1 MPAARRLFA
10 LWGLVIRMKSK
21 QQLSL
26 GLALAGGGFMGA
38 VYEIGALAAVEEA
51 IPGLDFCAAQS
62 YVGVSAG
69 AFIAAG
75 LANDITPR
83 EFVRLFVDET
93 QTDGFDPGAML
104 RPNFN
109 EFSERAM
116 RLPPL
121 VASAAWN
128 YATKPNGLMASFRRV
143 GKAIPTGVFSTKQA
157 EAYME
162 KLLAKAGRSN
172 DFRKLKSKLRVVAT
186 DLDTGDAV
194 EFGGE
199 GFADIPISKAVLA
212 SSALPGVFPPV
223 EIGGRHYV
231 DGALKKTMHASVPL
245 GDGVKLL
252 FCFNPIVPLNTR
264 EGTGKTRKLTDTGLP
279 GVLTQ
284 TMRSLIHSRM
294 SVGMTRYKTAY
305 PNSDL
310 ILFEPDHGDDELFF
324 INIFATSGRRR
335 LCEHAYRSTRAQLW
349 QRRHELAPV
358 LKKHGLQLDLRVL
371 QDESRTL
378 IEPGVGEES
387 SLQGLV
393 RVTGRLNAALDDV
406 ARYVKARKG

>member
-1 MPAARRLFA
+1 
-10 LWGLVIRMKSK
+10 MKSTK
-21 QQLSL
+21 KIAEPLSL

-75 LANDITPR
+75 LANNITPR
-83 EFVRLFVDET
+83 EFVRLFIDET

-109 EFSERAM
+109 EFGARAM

-121 VASAAWN
+121 AAGAAWN
-128 YATKPNGLMASFRRV
+128 YATKPDGLLASFRRV
-143 GKAIPTGVFSTKQA
+143 GKALPTGLFSTKQA
-157 EAYME
+157 ETYME
-162 KLLAKAGRSN
+162 NLLSKEGRTN
-172 DFRKLKSKLRVVAT
+172 DFRELKPKLRVVAT

-194 EFGGE
+194 EFGGD
-199 GFADIPISKAVLA
+199 GLADVPISQSVLA
-212 SSALPGVFPPV
+212 SSALPGLFPPV
-223 EIGGRHYV
+223 EIGGKHYV
-231 DGALKKTMHASVPL
+231 DGALKKTMHASVAL
-245 GDGVKLL
+245 EDGIKLL

-264 EGTGKTRKLTDTGLP
+264 ESRGKTRKLTDTGLP
-279 GVLTQ
+279 GVLAQ

-294 SVGMTRYKTAY
+294 SVGMARYKTAY
-305 PNSDL
+305 PDADL

-335 LCEHAYRSTRAQLW
+335 LCEHAYRATRAQLW
-349 QRRHELAPV
+349 QRRHELGPI
-358 LKKHGLQLDLRVL
+358 LKKHGLALDLDVL
-371 QDESRTL
+371 QQNHRTL
-378 IEPGVGEES
+378 VDPALVAES
-387 SLQGLV
+387 PLKGLA
-393 RVTGRLNAALDDV
+393 RVTSTLNAALDDIT
-406 ARYVKARKG
+406 RFVKTRQA

>member
-1 MPAARRLFA
+1 
-10 LWGLVIRMKSK
+10 
-21 QQLSL
+21 
-26 GLALAGGGFMGA
+26 MGA

-51 IPGLDFCAAQS
+51 IPGLNFCAAQS

-75 LANDITPR
+75 LANNITPR
-83 EFVRLFVDET
+83 EFVRLFIDET
-93 QTDGFDPGAML
+93 QADGFDPGAML

-109 EFSERAM
+109 EFSMRAR

-143 GKAIPTGVFSTKQA
+143 GKALPTGVFSTKQA
-157 EAYME
+157 EHYLE
-162 KLLAKAGRSN
+162 QLLAKEGRTN
-172 DFRKLKSKLRVVAT
+172 DFRKLKTKLRVVAT

-194 EFGGE
+194 EFGGA
-199 GFADIPISKAVLA
+199 GLADVPISKAVLA
-212 SSALPGVFPPV
+212 SSALPGLFPPA

-245 GDGVKLL
+245 EDGVKLL
-252 FCFNPIVPLNTR
+252 FCFNPIVPLNTS
-264 EGTGKTRKLTDTGLP
+264 ESKGKTRKLTDTGLP
-279 GVLTQ
+279 GVLAQ

-294 SVGMTRYKTAY
+294 SVGMARYKTAY
-305 PNSDL
+305 LDADL

-335 LCEHAYRSTRAQLW
+335 LCEHAYRATRAQLW
-349 QRRHELAPV
+349 QRRHELAPI
-358 LKKHGLQLDLRVL
+358 LKKHGLILDLDVL
-371 QDESRTL
+371 QQNHRTL
-378 IEPGVGEES
+378 IDPALVAQS
-387 SLQGLV
+387 PLKSLV
-393 RVTGRLNAALDDV
+393 HVTSTLNAVLDDIT
-406 ARYVKARKG
+406 RFVKARQA